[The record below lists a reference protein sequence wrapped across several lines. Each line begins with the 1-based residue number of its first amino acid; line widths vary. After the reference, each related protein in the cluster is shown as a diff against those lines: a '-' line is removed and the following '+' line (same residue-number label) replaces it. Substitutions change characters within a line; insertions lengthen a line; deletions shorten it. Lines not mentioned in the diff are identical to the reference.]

1 MKTSKLI
8 TLSLAALLGAC
19 FAFSSCTEDTVMG
32 MTVPAPGTKP
42 NAGTIPDGD
51 PFNPDNP
58 GPVNPGDPDD
68 PMNAIVNNPERLARI
83 GITPMIEIYY
93 TEYTK
98 DSVFPSLEE
107 VRNFTHINVG
117 HVRFKDKKEGTG
129 IDIPAASIALVQK
142 FVAYKADYPEL
153 KVKLQMGGWGKNAD
167 GWSQMSRD
175 PAKRKAF
182 IDECVAICEQYGV
195 DGFDIDWE
203 YPTYAAKD
211 GDYVNGASPAD
222 YENFVTLFKEM
233 REAMPDKIL
242 SYAASDSGKYTDNY
256 GVLPYIDYINVMT
269 YDEGNPPYHNAPLYR
284 SSICKDRCA
293 SEAVDDI
300 FHGKQNIPYQMMNFG
315 LAFYGHGDGYKQSVG
330 NRYPSSV
337 DYSKLEDIFFKGTCD
352 GMDVKGV
359 NYRIWDDVA
368 KVPYLGDALGKMYAS
383 YEDIESINAKVEYAK
398 SRNMLGVMIW
408 EYRHDNDEGMLRHA
422 VKHAMDGNPDA
433 PGRYERPEEYS
444 GQTTQ
449 PKDLPVMGKY
459 TKYVLGKSGS
469 DMVEELSGLCLSKDG
484 DFLWGVHD
492 KGTLYRI
499 NFDGTFVKQWYR
511 EADFE
516 GLTMDPATG
525 DLYIGLE
532 SSSKSVY
539 RVPAPGYNAKDDNF
553 TIKVEGVED
562 MGNSGCEGITWHKG
576 NLYFGTQTGARLFE
590 YKLDGTMLWKKSLR
604 DVTSTISE
612 VGDLCYD
619 PVSDYLWVLDSN
631 SNKDKPQYLPYTL
644 YLFNGDGSK
653 LLATY
658 SLANFANWNPEAV
671 CVDHKNNCIWIG
683 DDCDSGNPSWL
694 HKVEFTNL

>member
-1 MKTSKLI
+1 MGL
-8 TLSLAALLGAC
+8 LA
-19 FAFSSCTEDTVMG
+19 SCTSEGLMG
-32 MTVPAPGTKP
+32 MVVPNPNTKP
-42 NAGTIPDGD
+42 SSGEIPGGD

-58 GPVNPGDPDD
+58 NPPTPDDPDD
-68 PMNAIVNNPERLARI
+68 PMNEIVNNPARLARI
-83 GITPMIEIYY
+83 GKTPIIEIYY
-93 TEYTK
+93 TEYTRENL
-98 DSVFPSLEE
+98 FPSLEE
-107 VRNFTHINVG
+107 VKNFTHINVG
-117 HVRFKDKKEGTG
+117 HVRFQDKANGTG
-129 IDIPAASIALVQK
+129 IEIPAASIKLVQK
-142 FVAYKADYPEL
+142 FVAYKHNGYPEL

-167 GWSQMSRD
+167 GWSQMARD
-175 PAKRKAF
+175 AAKRKAF
-182 IDECVAICEQYGV
+182 IDECKAICEQYEV

-256 GVLPYIDYINVMT
+256 GVLPYIDYINVMS

-284 SSICKDRCA
+284 SSIAGTRCC
-293 SEAVDDI
+293 SEAIDDI
-300 FHGKQNIPYQMMNFG
+300 FHGKQGIPYQMMNFG
-315 LAFYGHGDGYKQSVG
+315 LAFYGHGDGYKQSTG
-330 NRYPSSV
+330 NRYPSHV
-337 DYSKLEDIFFKGTCD
+337 DYSKLEDIFFNGTCD

-359 NYRIWDDVA
+359 NYRIWDNVA
-368 KVPYLGDALGKMYAS
+368 KVPYLGDALGRMYAS
-383 YEDIESINAKVEYAK
+383 YEDIESINAKVEYLK
-398 SRNMLGVMIW
+398 NRNMLGAMIW
-408 EYRHDNDEGMLRHA
+408 EYRHDNDQGTLRHA
-422 VKHAMDGNPDA
+422 VKHAMDGNPDK
-433 PGRYERPEEYS
+433 PGRWERPE
-444 GQTTQ
+444 QNID
-449 PKDLPVMGKY
+449 PDKPADLPVMGKH
-459 TKYVLGKSGS
+459 TKFVLGAKG
-469 DMVEELSGLCLSKDG
+469 DGVARVEELSGLCLSKDG

-492 KGTLYRI
+492 KGTLYKI
-499 NFDGTFVKQWYR
+499 HFDGTFEKHWYR

-516 GLTMDPATG
+516 GITMDPATG

-539 RVPAPGYNAKDDNF
+539 RVKAPNYNAKDDSF

-590 YKLDGTMLWKKSLR
+590 YKLDGTQLWKKSLR

-631 SNKDKPQYLPYTL
+631 SNKDKPQYLGFTL
-644 YLFNGDGSK
+644 YLFTGDASK
-653 LLATY
+653 LLQTY
-658 SLANFANWNPEAV
+658 YVGDFANWNPEAV
-671 CVDHKNNCIWIG
+671 CVDHANNCIWIG